1 MSADVGWL
9 IAAAGVGYLLG
20 SVNPATVIA
29 RVRDVDLRATGSG
42 NPGATNAARA
52 MGTRTGVVVG
62 LLDVAKGFLP
72 AVFFTVYCGH
82 TVGDVA
88 GFAAVLG
95 HITSPWLRGRGGKGV
110 ATTFGVLLGTHPLWL
125 AGVLPVF
132 LLGLLGF
139 RRVGLASVMA
149 ALALIFT
156 ALLFADGVA
165 NTAFGVGLGVLVLIR
180 HWRNIMAFVR
190 RRLA

>member
-95 HITSPWLRGRGGKGV
+95 HITSPWLRGRGGKGAIERADRGSLRACNDNIGDRHLYV
-110 ATTFGVLLGTHPLWL
+110 S
-125 AGVLPVF
+125 
-132 LLGLLGF
+132 
-139 RRVGLASVMA
+139 SVRYSSR
-149 ALALIFT
+149 F
-156 ALLFADGVA
+156 
-165 NTAFGVGLGVLVLIR
+165 
-180 HWRNIMAFVR
+180 
-190 RRLA
+190 